1 MQWGSSCGLKDESL
15 VKRVE
20 GNEGALVRNGGKDLG
35 SREVAVAM
43 TYGCRVPSFFLVL
56 LLGLTGG
63 HIKVAI

>member
-1 MQWGSSCGLKDESL
+1 M
-15 VKRVE
+15 KRVE

-43 TYGCRVPSFFLVL
+43 TYGRRVPSFFLVL
-56 LLGLTGG
+56 LLGLTGA